1 MHESEKWKWSCSV
14 VSNSSDPMDC
24 SLPGSSIHGIFQAK
38 VLEWGAIAFSDS
50 GGLEGF
56 KQYQVKE
63 READS
68 LVRDLE
74 VERVR
79 WAWKLRISA
88 GFSSPGTMEEGCDH
102 YRQDQW
108 GKH

>member
-1 MHESEKWKWSCSV
+1 M
-14 VSNSSDPMDC
+14 SDSDYLMDC
-24 SLPGSSIHGIFQAK
+24 SRPGSSVHGIFQAK

-74 VERVR
+74 VERV
-79 WAWKLRISA
+79 
-88 GFSSPGTMEEGCDH
+88 
-102 YRQDQW
+102 
-108 GKH
+108 